1 MTSHSRLRRTVAAF
15 AVFLLGLGVPA
26 YPILQGLFNPASEI
40 TQILNVAEN
49 AISAIETAATKIEMV
64 KNLAELKD
72 QVEQD
77 LDHAMGRIGALQARF
92 EDLSGDPAQL
102 LEGGTPPGW
111 YTDFTGQ
118 ARQQLAAF
126 ADMGDD
132 SGNSLLTH
140 SRQALAT
147 ADTVSRQR
155 YERTYRSVPTASQ
168 NWTARRERA
177 ENRLAADYVVLDSA
191 ERVAELLAS
200 ASEAIERSRQ
210 QTELADTALAQEAR
224 ANQLTDIEVDIAVAQ
239 LTAHHAGRNMLDQ
252 IILEREHRE
261 WLESSLTAER
271 DQSRQAARAQ
281 QRVGA
286 QGNAWAAAFALN

>member
-1 MTSHSRLRRTVAAF
+1 MTNRPRLRRTVAALV
-15 AVFLLGLGVPA
+15 VFLLGLGVPA
-26 YPILQGLFNPASEI
+26 YAFLDL
-40 TQILNVAEN
+40 VAGATELSQLIHI
-49 AISAIETAATKIEMV
+49 AESALTTIETAATAIETAKTV
-64 KNLAELKD
+64 VALGD
-72 QVEQD
+72 QIEQD
-77 LDHAMGRIGALQARF
+77 LDQAMGRIGALQQRF
-92 EDLSGDPAQL
+92 EDLSSDPAQL
-102 LEGGTPPGW
+102 LEGGSPPDW
-111 YTDFTGQ
+111 YGDFTGQ
-118 ARQQLAAF
+118 ARQQLTAF

-155 YERTYRSVPTASQ
+155 YARVYRGIPSAGA

-191 ERVAELLAS
+191 ERVTELLAS
-200 ASEAIERSRQ
+200 AAENVERSRQ
-210 QTELADTALAQEAR
+210 ATELTETALAQEAR

-261 WLESSLTAER
+261 WLESSLAALNA
-271 DQSRQAARAQ
+271 QRQQARRAQ
-281 QRVGA
+281 NRARGR
-286 QGNAWAAAFALN
+286 GNAFTQALLLN

>member
-1 MTSHSRLRRTVAAF
+1 MTNSPRLRRTVAALV
-15 AVFLLGLGVPA
+15 VFLLGLGVPA
-26 YPILQGLFNPASEI
+26 YALLNVGGATEL
-40 TQILNVAEN
+40 TQVLNVAEN
-49 AISAIETAATKIEMV
+49 AITAVEAAAAVIETARAV
-64 KNLAELKD
+64 VELKN
-72 QVEQD
+72 QIEQD
-77 LDHAMGRIGALQARF
+77 LDQAMGRIGALQQRF
-92 EDLSGDPAQL
+92 EDLSSDPMQL
-102 LEGGTPPGW
+102 LEGGSPPDW

-132 SGNSLLTH
+132 GGNSLLTH
-140 SRQALAT
+140 SREALAT

-155 YERTYRSVPTASQ
+155 YARTYRSVPTASR

-191 ERVAELLAS
+191 ERVAELLAN
-200 ASEAIERSRQ
+200 ASESIERSRQ
-210 QTELADTALAQEAR
+210 QTELADTALAQEAH

-252 IILEREHRE
+252 MILEQEHRE
-261 WLESSLTAER
+261 WLEASLTAER

-281 QRVGA
+281 ARVGA
-286 QGNAWAAAFALN
+286 QGNAWAAAFDLN

>member
-1 MTSHSRLRRTVAAF
+1 MTNSPRLRRTVAAF

-26 YPILQGLFNPASEI
+26 YPLLQGLFSPASEI

-49 AISAIETAATKIEMV
+49 AISAIETAATKLEMV
-64 KNLAELKD
+64 KNLAALKD

-77 LDHAMGRIGALQARF
+77 LDTAMGRIGALQQRF
-92 EDLSGDPAQL
+92 EDLSSDPAQL
-102 LEGGTPPGW
+102 LEGGTPPDW
-111 YTDFTGQ
+111 YTDFTGET
-118 ARQQLAAF
+118 RQMLHALG
-126 ADMGDD
+126 DMQDD

-140 SRQALAT
+140 SRQTLAT

-155 YERTYRSVPTASQ
+155 YARTYRGIPTASE
-168 NWTARRERA
+168 NWTARREQA
-177 ENRLAADYVVLDSA
+177 ENRLATDYVVLDSA
-191 ERVAELLAS
+191 ERVVELLAN
-200 ASEAIERSRQ
+200 ASDAIERSRQ
-210 QTELADTALAQEAR
+210 QTELAETALAQEAH
-224 ANQLTDIEVDIAVAQ
+224 ANQLTDIEIEIAVAQ

-252 IILEREHRE
+252 MLLEQEHRE

-281 QRVGA
+281 ARVGA